1 MYPLFYQVLVM
12 AKSASP
18 IRLQADLM
26 QAATVAGKRQHRSTA
41 EQIEYWADMGR
52 RVATVLDPDD
62 LLSVA
67 SGLAKINIEPVYSQ
81 PANPDDVFE
90 SLENDRRAGSLS
102 QKINSGTVRYQVSES
117 HPGYL
122 EQINPDGEITTGQ
135 FDNGE
140 FHSLSKNNNKPSS

>member
-1 MYPLFYQVLVM
+1 M

-26 QAATVAGKRQHRSTA
+26 QAATVAGKRLHRSTA

-52 RVATVLDPDD
+52 RVATVLGPDD

-67 SGLAKINIEPVYSQ
+67 SGLAKINIEPIYAKPV
-81 PANPDDVFE
+81 NPDEVFE
-90 SLENDRRAGSLS
+90 SLEDDRRAGSLYQITS
-102 QKINSGTVRYQVSES
+102 NNTVRYQVSES
-117 HPGYL
+117 HQGYL
-122 EQINPDGEITTGQ
+122 EQVNSDGEITTGK

-140 FHSLSKNNNKPSS
+140 FFPLDD

>member
-1 MYPLFYQVLVM
+1 M

-26 QAATVAGKRQHRSTA
+26 QAAAVAGKRLHRSTA

-67 SGLAKINIEPVYSQ
+67 SGLAKINIEPIHAKPV
-81 PANPDDVFE
+81 NPDEVFE
-90 SLENDRRAGSLS
+90 SLEGDRRAGSLYQITS
-102 QKINSGTVRYQVSES
+102 NNTARYQVSES

-122 EQINPDGEITTGQ
+122 EQVNPDGDITTGK

-140 FHSLSKNNNKPSS
+140 FFPLDD

>member
-1 MYPLFYQVLVM
+1 M

-26 QAATVAGKRQHRSTA
+26 QAAAVSGKRLHRSTA
-41 EQIEYWADMGR
+41 EQIEYWADVGR
-52 RVATVLDPDD
+52 RVATILSPDD

-67 SGLAKINIEPVYSQ
+67 SGLAQIKVEPIYGQ
-81 PANPDDVFE
+81 PLEPEEVFLSLDDDRE
-90 SLENDRRAGSLS
+90 SGALQQAISN
-102 QKINSGTVRYQVSES
+102 NVTRYQVSEN

-122 EQINPDGEITTGQ
+122 EQINQEGEVTTGK

-140 FHSLSKNNNKPSS
+140 FTPLKKPSS

>member
-1 MYPLFYQVLVM
+1 M

-26 QAATVAGKRQHRSTA
+26 QAATVAGKRLHRSTA

-52 RVATVLDPDD
+52 RVATVLNPDD

-67 SGLAKINIEPVYSQ
+67 SGLAKINIEPIYAKPV
-81 PANPDDVFE
+81 NPDAVFE
-90 SLENDRRAGSLS
+90 ALEDDRRAGSLYQITS
-102 QKINSGTVRYQVSES
+102 NNTVRYQVSES
-117 HPGYL
+117 HLGYL
-122 EQINPDGEITTGQ
+122 EQINSDGEITTGK

-140 FHSLSKNNNKPSS
+140 FSPLDD

>member
-1 MYPLFYQVLVM
+1 M

-26 QAATVAGKRQHRSTA
+26 QAAAVAGKRLHRSTA

-52 RVATVLDPDD
+52 RIATVLGPDD

-67 SGLAKINIEPVYSQ
+67 SGLAKINIEPIYAKPV
-81 PANPDDVFE
+81 NPDEVFE
-90 SLENDRRAGSLS
+90 SLEEDRRTGSLYQITS
-102 QKINSGTVRYQVSES
+102 NSTVRYQVSES

-122 EQINPDGEITTGQ
+122 EQIKPDGEITTGQ

-140 FHSLSKNNNKPSS
+140 FYPLDESS

>member
-1 MYPLFYQVLVM
+1 M

-26 QAATVAGKRQHRSTA
+26 QAATVAGKRLHRSTA

-52 RVATVLDPDD
+52 RIATVLDPDD

-67 SGLAKINIEPVYSQ
+67 SGLAKINIEPVYAK
-81 PANPDDVFE
+81 PVNPDEIFDA
-90 SLENDRRAGSLS
+90 LEEDRRAGSLY
-102 QKINSGTVRYQVSES
+102 QIINSRTVRYQVSES

-122 EQINPDGEITTGQ
+122 EQINPDGEMTTGK

-140 FHSLSKNNNKPSS
+140 FLPLSDQLK